1 MQSLLT
7 FSPRRNTEHGR
18 VELNTLVENVLRL
31 LHHRIKQL
39 PPDTIKLDL
48 AQGLPA
54 VNGNP
59 AELEQVILNLILNA
73 LDAVDEQTGEI
84 FLKTHGKDSDR
95 VVLEVIDNGCG
106 IEASNLPKIFDPFYT
121 TKALGQ
127 GVGIGL
133 STCYHIIQAHG
144 GEISVDSAPQN
155 GAAFKVTLPQI

>member
-1 MQSLLT
+1 M
-7 FSPRRNTEHGR
+7 
-18 VELNTLVENVLRL
+18 
-31 LHHRIKQL
+31 
-39 PPDTIKLDL
+39 
-48 AQGLPA
+48 
-54 VNGNP
+54 
-59 AELEQVILNLILNA
+59 
-73 LDAVDEQTGEI
+73 DEQTGEI